1 MIRLSALAAAFLASL
16 GVAVFAGAQIIS
28 AVERPPASVTYS
40 MQVGHRTRQYEVIA
54 PNATLAR
61 SAPIIV
67 VLSGA
72 AVTTSVEITRDRM
85 APYADAGQAEIVY
98 PVAVKESW
106 NAIGCCDGAAREN
119 VNDVRFIKALVPRID
134 PGRERPVYI
143 VGYSVGGR
151 LAYRLACTDPT
162 LFDGLAAVKADPMPG
177 CVVTK
182 PMNVI
187 VLSSVDDKYVPYKP
201 GEKGK
206 ETPPAT
212 VQIAR
217 LHKDMGCEAHAD
229 RRQARPGD
237 LPELELRRRET
248 PGLGGMADGRSQF
261 PAARRPLARRRPAH
275 LVLRQQDPAR
285 ARAALTA
292 RPRKTRPGKTLKP
305 AVPGSARAPGVRRP
319 CRRSSS

>member
-16 GVAVFAGAQIIS
+16 GVAVLAGAQIIS

-54 PNATLAR
+54 PTATLAR

-106 NAIGCCDGAAREN
+106 NAIGCCDGAAKEN
-119 VNDVRFIKALVPRID
+119 VNDVGFIKALVPRID

-151 LAYRLACTDPT
+151 LAYRLACTDPA
-162 LFDGLAAVKADPMPG
+162 LFDGMAAVKADPMPG

-187 VLSSVDDKYVPYKP
+187 VLSALDDKYVPYKP

-217 LHKDMGCEAHAD
+217 LHKDMGCGRTPTVVKHGPVTYRSWSCAD
-229 RRQARPGD
+229 EKRLAWAVWP
-237 LPELELRRRET
+237 T
-248 PGLGGMADGRSQF
+248 GGHNF
-261 PAARRPLARRRPAH
+261 PPPAAHSPGADQLIWSFVSKTPLAP
-275 LVLRQQDPAR
+275 V
-285 ARAALTA
+285 
-292 RPRKTRPGKTLKP
+292 PR
-305 AVPGSARAPGVRRP
+305 
-319 CRRSSS
+319 

>member
-1 MIRLSALAAAFLASL
+1 MGEQAMIRRLALAAAFLVSL
-16 GVAVFAGAQIIS
+16 GVAVFAGAHIIS
-28 AVERPPASVTYS
+28 AVGRPSTTETYS
-40 MQVGHRTRQYEVIA
+40 MKVGHRTRQYEVIA
-54 PNATLAR
+54 PTATLAK

-85 APYADAGQAEIVY
+85 IPYADADKAEVVY
-98 PVAVKESW
+98 PVAIKESW

-119 VNDVRFIKALVPRID
+119 VNDVGFIKALVPRID
-134 PGRERPVYI
+134 PGYERPIYV

-162 LFDGLAAVKADPMPG
+162 LFDGMAAVKADPMPG

-187 VLSSVDDKYVPYKP
+187 VFSSLDDKYVPYKP
-201 GEKGK
+201 GDKGK

-217 LHKDMGCEAHAD
+217 LQKDMGCESQPTVVKHGPVTYRSWSCANEKRLAW
-229 RRQARPGD
+229 AVWP
-237 LPELELRRRET
+237 T
-248 PGLGGMADGRSQF
+248 GGHNF
-261 PAARRPLARRRPAH
+261 PPPAAHSPGADQLIWSFVSKTTLAPLPH
-275 LVLRQQDPAR
+275 
-285 ARAALTA
+285 
-292 RPRKTRPGKTLKP
+292 
-305 AVPGSARAPGVRRP
+305 
-319 CRRSSS
+319 

>member
-40 MQVGHRTRQYEVIA
+40 MQVGHRIRQYEVIA
-54 PNATLAR
+54 PDATLAR

-119 VNDVRFIKALVPRID
+119 VNDVGFIKALVPRID

-151 LAYRLACTDPT
+151 LAYRLACTDPA
-162 LFDGLAAVKADPMPG
+162 LFDGMAAVKADPMPG

-187 VLSSVDDKYVPYKP
+187 VLSALDDKYVPYKP

-217 LHKDMGCEAHAD
+217 LHKDMGCGRTPTVVKHGPVTYRSWSCAD
-229 RRQARPGD
+229 EKRLAWAVWP
-237 LPELELRRRET
+237 T
-248 PGLGGMADGRSQF
+248 GGHNF
-261 PAARRPLARRRPAH
+261 PPPAAHSPGADQLIWSFVSKTPLAP
-275 LVLRQQDPAR
+275 V
-285 ARAALTA
+285 
-292 RPRKTRPGKTLKP
+292 PR
-305 AVPGSARAPGVRRP
+305 
-319 CRRSSS
+319 

>member
-1 MIRLSALAAAFLASL
+1 MIRLTALAAAFLASL
-16 GVAVFAGAQIIS
+16 GVAVLAGAQIIS

-54 PNATLAR
+54 PNAALAR

-119 VNDVRFIKALVPRID
+119 VNDVGFIKALVPRID
-134 PGRERPVYI
+134 PGRERPVYL

-187 VLSSVDDKYVPYKP
+187 VLSSLDDRYVPFKP

-217 LHKDMGCEAHAD
+217 LHQDMGCGRTPTVVKHGPVTYRSWSCAD
-229 RRQARPGD
+229 EKRLAWAVWP
-237 LPELELRRRET
+237 T
-248 PGLGGMADGRSQF
+248 GGHNF
-261 PAARRPLARRRPAH
+261 PPPAAHSPGAGQLIWSFVSRTPLAP
-275 LVLRQQDPAR
+275 
-285 ARAALTA
+285 
-292 RPRKTRPGKTLKP
+292 
-305 AVPGSARAPGVRRP
+305 VPH
-319 CRRSSS
+319 

>member
-16 GVAVFAGAQIIS
+16 GVAVLAGAQIIS

-54 PNATLAR
+54 PTATLAR

-119 VNDVRFIKALVPRID
+119 VNDVGFIKALVPRID

-151 LAYRLACTDPT
+151 LAYRLACTDPA
-162 LFDGLAAVKADPMPG
+162 LFDGMAAVKADPMPG

-187 VLSSVDDKYVPYKP
+187 VLSALDDKYVPYKP

-217 LHKDMGCEAHAD
+217 LHKDMGCGRTPTVVKHGPVTYRSWSCAD
-229 RRQARPGD
+229 EKRLAWAVWP
-237 LPELELRRRET
+237 T
-248 PGLGGMADGRSQF
+248 GGHNFPS
-261 PAARRPLARRRPAH
+261 PAAHSPGADQLIWSFVSKTPLAP
-275 LVLRQQDPAR
+275 V
-285 ARAALTA
+285 
-292 RPRKTRPGKTLKP
+292 PR
-305 AVPGSARAPGVRRP
+305 
-319 CRRSSS
+319 

>member
-28 AVERPPASVTYS
+28 AVERPPATVTYS
-40 MQVGHRTRQYEVIA
+40 MQVGHRIRQYEVIA
-54 PNATLAR
+54 PDATLAR

-106 NAIGCCDGAAREN
+106 NAIGCCDGAARAN
-119 VNDVRFIKALVPRID
+119 VNDVGFIKALVPRID

-151 LAYRLACTDPT
+151 LAYRLACTDPA
-162 LFDGLAAVKADPMPG
+162 LFDGMAAVKADPMPG

-187 VLSSVDDKYVPYKP
+187 VLSALDDKYVPYKP

-217 LHKDMGCEAHAD
+217 LHKDMGCGRTPTVVKHGPVTYRSWSCAD
-229 RRQARPGD
+229 EKRLAWAVWP
-237 LPELELRRRET
+237 T
-248 PGLGGMADGRSQF
+248 GGHNF
-261 PAARRPLARRRPAH
+261 PPPAAHSPGADQLIWSFVSKTPLAP
-275 LVLRQQDPAR
+275 V
-285 ARAALTA
+285 
-292 RPRKTRPGKTLKP
+292 PR
-305 AVPGSARAPGVRRP
+305 
-319 CRRSSS
+319 

>member
-16 GVAVFAGAQIIS
+16 GVAVLAGAQIIS

-54 PNATLAR
+54 PTATLAR

-119 VNDVRFIKALVPRID
+119 VNDVGFIKALVPRID

-151 LAYRLACTDPT
+151 LAYRLACTDPA

-187 VLSSVDDKYVPYKP
+187 VLSALDDKYVPYKP

-217 LHKDMGCEAHAD
+217 LHKDMGCGRTPTVVKHGPVTYRSWSCAD
-229 RRQARPGD
+229 EKRLAWAVWP
-237 LPELELRRRET
+237 T
-248 PGLGGMADGRSQF
+248 GGHNF
-261 PAARRPLARRRPAH
+261 PPPAAHSPGADQLIWSFVSKTPLAP
-275 LVLRQQDPAR
+275 V
-285 ARAALTA
+285 
-292 RPRKTRPGKTLKP
+292 PR
-305 AVPGSARAPGVRRP
+305 
-319 CRRSSS
+319 

>member
-40 MQVGHRTRQYEVIA
+40 MQVGHRIRQYEVIA
-54 PNATLAR
+54 PDATLAR

-106 NAIGCCDGAAREN
+106 NAIGCCDGAARAN
-119 VNDVRFIKALVPRID
+119 VNDVGFIKALVPRID

-151 LAYRLACTDPT
+151 LAYRLACTDPA
-162 LFDGLAAVKADPMPG
+162 LFDGMAAVKADPMPG

-187 VLSSVDDKYVPYKP
+187 VLSALDDKYVPYKP

-212 VQIAR
+212 VQIGR
-217 LHKDMGCEAHAD
+217 LHKDMGCGRTPTVVKHGPVTYRSWSCAD
-229 RRQARPGD
+229 EKRLAWAVWP
-237 LPELELRRRET
+237 T
-248 PGLGGMADGRSQF
+248 GGHNF
-261 PAARRPLARRRPAH
+261 PPPAAHSPGADQLIWSFVSNTPLAP
-275 LVLRQQDPAR
+275 
-285 ARAALTA
+285 
-292 RPRKTRPGKTLKP
+292 
-305 AVPGSARAPGVRRP
+305 VPH
-319 CRRSSS
+319 